1 MVYAPIWKDTFYTI
15 TASSL
20 SYTVSLDDSVIYSG
34 NAVRMPGNTTISI
47 NINQIARDYLRQD
60 IFALVDTTSTATT
73 NTEAY
78 RVFTLKNGNG
88 TTLETYGFL
97 FNYDKGNSWNGG
109 ATTLSLPINGEYVSG
124 GWRPKTTVTSSRVV
138 TTYKS
143 NNTDYNKVVCADYGL
158 IYLNARGGWDVFY
171 YTGKCNKTTDTKY
184 YTINHPFNNNTAEYE
199 TDRYASDITDKYEL
213 NTGLLTEEQSKVYAR
228 QLATSN
234 RCYLHI
240 VDENKVIPVIIT
252 DTTTP
257 VKTEDSEDG
266 GLISYKT
273 TVKASQVEYR
283 Q

>member
-20 SYTVSLDDSVIYSG
+20 TYGLYLDDSVIYSG
-34 NAVRMPGNTTISI
+34 NAIRMPGSNTIKI

-60 IFALVDTTSTATT
+60 ISELVNGGATATT
-73 NTEAY
+73 NTDAY
-78 RVFTLKNGNG
+78 KVFVLKNGNG
-88 TTLETYGFL
+88 ATLDSYGFL
-97 FNYDKGNSWNGG
+97 FNYDKGSDWSGG
-109 ATTLSLPINGEYVSG
+109 GTTLSIPINGEYVSG

-138 TTYKS
+138 TTYKA

-171 YTGKCNKTTDTKY
+171 FTGKCNKTTDTKY
-184 YTINHPFNNNTAEYE
+184 YTINHPFDNTTADFE
-199 TDRYASDITDKYEL
+199 TERYASELTEKYEL
-213 NTGLLTEEQSKVYAR
+213 NTGLLTEEQSKIYAR
-228 QLATSN
+228 HLATSN

-240 VDENKVIPVIIT
+240 VEENRVIPVIIT

-266 GLISYKT
+266 GLITYKT
-273 TVKASQVEYR
+273 TVKSSQIEYR